1 LTATETDYPNIAFSD
16 GEVWGH
22 LKEVLPALHVDRIE
36 VHHFIGHGEDLFGQ
50 LPGLGIP
57 FDVYLH
63 DYSWFCPRITLT
75 SKANV
80 FCGEPAVPACVLCV
94 SEHGSQL
101 GEVIGP
107 VALRERSAALFGK
120 AATIVAPS
128 LDAASRF
135 RRQLGV
141 DVHARD
147 WEARPHVPARLPL
160 PMTGKVRVCVVGAIS
175 LEKGFECLRQCAQ
188 LVSVRRLPIEFI
200 IVGYTCDDKALLDTG
215 CVTITGR
222 YRESEAV
229 SLIRAQQAHFAFLPA
244 VWPETWSYVL
254 TELWEASLPVIAYD
268 IGAPAERIRAHGHG
282 LLIPLQLQ
290 PEALV
295 NLFLRPGLFRDI
307 PALEARSSHHDLPNS
322 H

>member
-1 LTATETDYPNIAFSD
+1 M
-16 GEVWGH
+16 
-22 LKEVLPALHVDRIE
+22 
-36 VHHFIGHGEDLFGQ
+36 
-50 LPGLGIP
+50 
-57 FDVYLH
+57 
-63 DYSWFCPRITLT
+63 
-75 SKANV
+75 
-80 FCGEPAVPACVLCV
+80 FCGEPAVQACISCIADY
-94 SEHGSQL
+94 GSQL
-101 GEVIGP
+101 GETISP
-107 VALRERSAALFGK
+107 VVLRERSTALFRK

-128 LDAASRF
+128 QDAAARF

-141 DVHARD
+141 EVRARD
-147 WEARPHVPARLPL
+147 WEPHPQVPARAP
-160 PMTGKVRVCVVGAIS
+160 PPTTGKVRVCVVGAIS

-188 LVSVRRLPIEFI
+188 LVSVRRMPIEFVV
-200 IVGYTCDDKALLDTG
+200 VGYTCDDKALTDTG

-307 PALEARSSHHDLPNS
+307 PALAARNPHHDLRNS
-322 H
+322 N